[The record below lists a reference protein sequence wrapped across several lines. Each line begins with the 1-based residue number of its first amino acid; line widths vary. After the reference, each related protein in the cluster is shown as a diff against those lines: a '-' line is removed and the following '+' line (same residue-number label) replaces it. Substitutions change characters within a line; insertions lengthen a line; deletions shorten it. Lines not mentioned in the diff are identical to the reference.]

1 MRVPMPPSRK
11 QMRSFSCPL
20 KYASTSEGVGVFPAM
35 IISAILLVS
44 MDPSRLH
51 GSGGAAPGSGTTCS
65 TSQDT
70 SHLSDFRKLCCC
82 SGVDLSILIG
92 GAAATGAGA
101 AGGFFTLS
109 ANSRKRSTCCPSAEL
124 FRITSSHNFRVFS
137 SMSVY
142 RGRPPGFTMDMFKP
156 FGTAWYKK
164 TECIASRTE
173 LRPRNENERLLRP
186 PLNEMH
192 GQVRLSSAT
201 ALMKSMPYELC
212 SGSPVAIV
220 STLQSKMMSSGGK
233 SSFARISL

>member
-20 KYASTSEGVGVFPAM
+20 KYASTSEGDGVFPAM

-82 SGVDLSILIG
+82 SGVDFWIFRGCS
-92 GAAATGAGA
+92 ATAAGA

-109 ANSRKRSTCCPSAEL
+109 ANSRNRSTCCPSVEL

-142 RGRPPGFTMDMFKP
+142 RGRPPGFTMDMFRP

-164 TECIASRTE
+164 TECMASRSE

-186 PLNEMH
+186 PLNETH
-192 GQVRLSSAT
+192 GHVRLISAT
-201 ALMKSMPYELC
+201 ALMKSSAYELC